1 MFGPKKPLFIDDRM
15 LQEAF
20 KNPDGPLSD
29 LGKFIFYG
37 RYSRW
42 RDDVNRREYWAE
54 TTQRSVEYNVNLAI
68 SFLEEHGRDTEELRA
83 MHQEELNNLFDNQF
97 NLRQALSGRTLWVG
111 GTPASYLFPISN
123 FNCSFM
129 IIDSWEKFGELI
141 YLGMVGTGIGLRILR
156 RDVAKLSPIKSRDFK
171 MVHKPYE
178 GKPKEE
184 RSENSTLTTKEE
196 SGYVE
201 VELVIGDSK
210 EGWREA
216 VDLFF
221 EAITTKD
228 NISTFKIVY
237 DNVRPAGERLKTFG
251 GRAGGPDTIRE
262 MFETFDRVIKG
273 TLDEDY
279 EQIGEDGKI
288 KPIHALDFAN
298 AIGKNIVSGDVRSIA
313 EIILL
318 DPNDKESIS
327 AKYNIFGKN
336 NLNHRFVSNNS
347 VFYEERPTDEQF
359 EWQFDQI
366 QYNGE
371 PAFINAEV
379 ARRRRA
385 DFEGVNP
392 CAEIL
397 LRDRGLCNL
406 TTVNVMA
413 FVKDGKLDMD
423 GLEKA
428 FALAARAALR
438 MTLPTLELEE
448 WNKVQQEDRL
458 LGVSMTGYQDAMDAI
473 GKGYDME
480 YQKNLLAHLKQVV
493 RTTADEYADLLGVNR
508 PLLTTCVKPEGTL
521 SQLFGGVSSG
531 VHVSHDKYFMRRIR
545 SSATDPMSRAVF
557 DLGWRMHAE
566 YQDGSQH
573 EEIKNLLQYVPTFS
587 TDDKDLKPE
596 HYYHHN
602 GTLFVK
608 FTTRVEG
615 DWLEQVRRLN
625 TMANAY
631 YNQDVNITSR
641 LVDDNIVEVEYTA
654 KDVAYQEVFGK
665 STKVVIDFPQHR
677 PSKRTKASFGAIE
690 QLETYKMFLEHWAE
704 HNPSNTITVRP
715 EEWGE
720 VRQWI
725 KDNWD
730 SMLAVSFLTL
740 FDAPYPLLPFQTT
753 TKEEVESL
761 RDSMR
766 PFSAEILM
774 KYDVGEDQEIVDA
787 DCSTGACPVR

>member
-1 MFGPKKPLFIDDRM
+1 MFGPQNPLLIDNNM
-15 LQEAF
+15 LMKAF

-29 LGKFIFYG
+29 LGRFIFYG
-37 RYSRW
+37 KYSRW

-68 SFLEEHGRDTEELRA
+68 SFLEKHGKDTEELRA

-129 IIDSWEKFGELI
+129 VIDSWEKFGELI

-171 MVHKPYE
+171 IVHKPYKE
-178 GKPKEE
+178 KPKAE
-184 RSENSTLTTKEE
+184 RAENSTLVTREE
-196 SGYVE
+196 SGHVE
-201 VELVIGDSK
+201 VKLVIGDSK

-221 EAITTKD
+221 EAITARDKID
-228 NISTFKIVY
+228 TFKIVY
-237 DNVRPAGERLKTFG
+237 DNVRPAGEKLKIFG
-251 GRAGGPDTIRE
+251 GRAGGPDTIKG
-262 MFETFDRVIKG
+262 MFDTFDHVVKG

-318 DPNDKESIS
+318 DPEDRESIN
-327 AKYNIFGKN
+327 AKSNIFGKN

-347 VFYEERPTDEQF
+347 VFYEQRPTDEQF

-366 QYNGE
+366 EYNGE
-371 PAFINAEV
+371 PCFVNAEV

-392 CAEIL
+392 CVEIL

-406 TTVNVMA
+406 TTVNFMA

-423 GLEKA
+423 GLEGA
-428 FALAARAALR
+428 FVLATRAGLR

-448 WNKVQQEDRL
+448 WNKTQQEDRL

-473 GKGYDME
+473 GEGYNME
-480 YQKNLLAHLKQVV
+480 YQSNLLAHLKQVV

-508 PLLTTCVKPEGTL
+508 PLLTTCVKPEGTQ

-531 VHVSHDKYFMRRIR
+531 VHVSHDKYFMRRVR

-566 YQDGSQH
+566 YQDGSQY
-573 EEIKNLLQYVPTFS
+573 EEIKNILQYVPTFS
-587 TDDKDLKPE
+587 TDDKNLKPE

-615 DWLEQVRRLN
+615 DWLEQIKRLN
-625 TMANAY
+625 TMMNAH
-631 YNQDVNITSR
+631 YNQDINIISK
-641 LVDDNIVEVEYTA
+641 LIEDDIVEIEYTA
-654 KDVAYQEVFGK
+654 KGVTYQDVFGK
-665 STKVVIDFPQHR
+665 STKVVVDFPQHR
-677 PSKRTKASFGAIE
+677 PSERTKDKFGAIE

-715 EEWGE
+715 EEWKD

-753 TKEEVESL
+753 TKEDVENL
-761 RDSMR
+761 RKSMQ
-766 PFSAEILM
+766 PFSADILM
-774 KYDVGEDQEIVDA
+774 KYDIGEDQEIVDA
-787 DCSTGACPVR
+787 SCDSGSCPVR